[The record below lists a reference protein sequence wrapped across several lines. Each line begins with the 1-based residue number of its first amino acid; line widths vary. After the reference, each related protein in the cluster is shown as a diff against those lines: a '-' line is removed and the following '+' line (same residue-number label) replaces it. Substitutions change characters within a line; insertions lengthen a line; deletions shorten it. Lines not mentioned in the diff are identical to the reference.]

1 MISEVDRG
9 TAWEDGQMDGSFC
22 FFVFKDEWEND
33 TFSCYT
39 TDRANALS
47 VV

>member
-1 MISEVDRG
+1 MGRWSNG
-9 TAWEDGQMDGSFC
+9 WKFL